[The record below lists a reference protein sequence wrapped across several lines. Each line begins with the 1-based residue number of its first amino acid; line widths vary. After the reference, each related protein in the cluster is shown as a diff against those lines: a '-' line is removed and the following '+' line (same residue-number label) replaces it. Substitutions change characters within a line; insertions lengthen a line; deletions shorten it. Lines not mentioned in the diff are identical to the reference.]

1 MGEAGVGFPGKQV
14 QVGGVRTGVVVRR
27 STKLYFFFFFKIYW
41 AVFYERYGTF
51 QRFEMGC
58 RGEEEMTGF
67 EIQQLLAGCSVQG
80 ELRQGIG
87 EERV

>member
-1 MGEAGVGFPGKQV
+1 MGFPEKQV
-14 QVGGVRTGVVVRR
+14 QVGGVRTGVVVRG
-27 STKLYFFFFFKIYW
+27 STKLYFFFFFYW
-41 AVFYERYGTF
+41 AVFYERDGTF

-58 RGEEEMTGF
+58 RGEEEMTRF

-80 ELRQGIG
+80 ELRRGIG

>member
-1 MGEAGVGFPGKQV
+1 
-14 QVGGVRTGVVVRR
+14 
-27 STKLYFFFFFKIYW
+27 
-41 AVFYERYGTF
+41 
-51 QRFEMGC
+51 MGC

-80 ELRQGIG
+80 ELNQGIG